1 VPTVSLTT
9 ALRLLIQESGLSKR
23 CIARRAGV
31 HYEIVLRFMRGER
44 AVSMATADK
53 ILAALKV
60 TCRLEKEAKT

>member
-1 VPTVSLTT
+1 VPTVSLAM

-31 HYEIVLRFMRGER
+31 HYEIVLRFMRSER

-53 ILAALKV
+53 ILAALNT
-60 TCRLEKEAKT
+60 TCKLEKEAKT